1 MLKLIDKN
9 NHNLCTILRSNIY
22 IVYLIL
28 QVVYFTAT
36 FPYIVLL
43 IFFVRGI
50 TLKGAVD
57 GLLHMYTPKVSGHI
71 SIYFI

>member
-1 MLKLIDKN
+1 MLKLMDKN
-9 NHNLCTILRSNIY
+9 IIY
-22 IVYLIL
+22 AQFYSQIIIIIIIVYPIL

-57 GLLHMYTPKVSGHI
+57 GLLHMYTPKVGRHI
-71 SIYFI
+71 SA